1 MSDIFSGGYV
11 NGEATGDIG
20 NNLCVSKNEKCC
32 VLLLG
37 RGIRSEKIQLRTRIP
52 QGKNIK
58 TSGEEA
64 KFV

>member
-1 MSDIFSGGYV
+1 MERPRQISETIF
-11 NGEATGDIG
+11 AFQ
-20 NNLCVSKNEKCC
+20 KCC